1 MTDIIIPL
9 KHDTSSQYLQ
19 LKIALRSIWR
29 YAHNLGDIYVCTPV
43 GVPWLRHANIVQCA
57 DDTTKCKD
65 FNILNKLK
73 TAAQYCNDSIL
84 FWSDDQLL
92 TSDLDL
98 DAAPV
103 VRNRRSLQYL
113 KQGKLTKWRK
123 ALISTMQ
130 MFPSLQYNYQSHVP
144 QPYNKKLLLQLQAP
158 EVFTVNTLYYGT
170 HNIKST
176 VNQGDVKVTLQKG
189 SVTLPQKL
197 KLYMGH
203 DEASWRA
210 GIKQKLFQMFPEKS
224 KYQV

>member
-1 MTDIIIPL
+1 MADIIIPL
-9 KHDTSSQYLQ
+9 KQDPSSQYLQ
-19 LKIALRSIWR
+19 LKLALRSIQR
-29 YAHNLGDIYVCTPV
+29 YAHNLGDIYVCTPA
-43 GVPWLRHANIVQCA
+43 GVPWLRNANSVQCA
-57 DDTTKCKD
+57 DDSTKCKD

-73 TAAQYCNDSIL
+73 TAAQHCNDSII

-92 TSDLDL
+92 TAQLDL
-98 DAAPV
+98 NEAPV

-130 MFPSLQYNYQSHVP
+130 MFPSLEYNYQSHVP
-144 QPYNKKLLLQLQAP
+144 QPYNKQLLLQLQAP

-189 SVTLPQKL
+189 SAKLPQEL
-197 KLYMGH
+197 KLYLGH
-203 DEASWRA
+203 DEASWKA
-210 GIKQKLFQMFPEKS
+210 GVKQILFQMFPQKS
-224 KYQV
+224 RYQI